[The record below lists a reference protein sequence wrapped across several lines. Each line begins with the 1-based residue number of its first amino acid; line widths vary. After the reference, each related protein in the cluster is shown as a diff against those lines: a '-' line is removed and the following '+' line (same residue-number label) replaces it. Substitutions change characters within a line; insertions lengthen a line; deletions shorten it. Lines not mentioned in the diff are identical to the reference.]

1 MEGTT
6 EHELPSALELIQRNL
21 DALKLKRRAQGL
33 RSVEEM
39 RYSNLR
45 ELQDALLGREA
56 S

>member
-1 MEGTT
+1 MDGIGESG
-6 EHELPSALELIQRNL
+6 LPSALELIQRNL
-21 DALKLKRRAQGL
+21 DALNLRRRAEGL
-33 RSVEEM
+33 RQVDEV